1 MSAFISLENKLDEI
15 FVKKAP
21 PLSSNAKRAI
31 VAYLPYI
38 NLVLGVL
45 TLLVAWGLYD
55 AAHTVNYLIGSLAT
69 VSHVT
74 FTVWLVISVLVIEA
88 IIFIAAFPATKARKK
103 SGWDLIFY
111 AFLINVA
118 YGIVVLFTDY
128 GGTGR
133 LIGSLVGSAVGFYFL
148 FQIRG
153 NYNAGPVTGS
163 AAKNKGSAKK

>member
-1 MSAFISLENKLDEI
+1 MSVFTSLEKKLDRI

-21 PLSSNAKRAI
+21 PLSSNARRAI

-55 AAHTVNYLIGSLAT
+55 AAHTVDYLVGSSAA
-69 VSHVT
+69 VSRLT
-74 FTVWLVISVLVIEA
+74 FTVWLAIAVLIIEA
-88 IIFIAAFPATKARKK
+88 VIFIAAFPASKARKK
-103 SGWDLIFY
+103 PGWDLIFY

-118 YGIVVLFTDY
+118 YGIVILFTDY
-128 GGTGR
+128 GGLGR
-133 LIGSLVGSAVGFYFL
+133 LIGSLAGSAVGFYFL

-153 NYNAGPVTGS
+153 NY
-163 AAKNKGSAKK
+163 K

>member
-1 MSAFISLENKLDEI
+1 MSAFTSLENKLDEI

-38 NLVLGVL
+38 NLALGVL
-45 TLLVAWGLYD
+45 ILLVAWGLYD
-55 AAHTVNYLIGSLAT
+55 AAHTVDYLIGSPVT
-69 VSHVT
+69 VSHLT
-74 FTVWLVISVLVIEA
+74 FTVWLAISVLVVEA
-88 IIFIAAFPATKARKK
+88 VIFIAAFPASKARKK

-118 YGIVVLFTDY
+118 YGIVVVFTDF
-128 GGTGR
+128 GGMGR
-133 LIGSLVGSAVGFYFL
+133 LIGSLIGSAIGFYFL

-153 NYNAGPVTGS
+153 NY
-163 AAKNKGSAKK
+163 KK

>member
-1 MSAFISLENKLDEI
+1 MSVFASLEKKLDEI

-21 PLSSNAKRAI
+21 PLPPNARRAI

-55 AAHTVNYLIGSLAT
+55 AAHTVDYLVGSPAT
-69 VSHVT
+69 VSRLA
-74 FTVWLVISVLVIEA
+74 FTVWLAISVLVLEA
-88 IIFIAAFPATKARKK
+88 AIFIAAFPATKARRKP
-103 SGWDLIFY
+103 GWDLMFY

-128 GGTGR
+128 GGIGR
-133 LIGSLVGSAVGFYFL
+133 LIGSLAGSAAGLYFL

-153 NYNAGPVTGS
+153 NY
-163 AAKNKGSAKK
+163 K

>member
-1 MSAFISLENKLDEI
+1 MSAFPSLENKLDEI

-21 PLSSNAKRAI
+21 PLSPNARRAI

-38 NLVLGVL
+38 NLLLGVL

-55 AAHTVNYLIGSLAT
+55 AAHSVDYLIGSPVV
-69 VSHVT
+69 VSHLT
-74 FTVWLVISVLVIEA
+74 FTVWLAISVLTIEA
-88 IIFIAAFPATKARKK
+88 VIFIAAFPASKARKK

-118 YGIVVLFTDY
+118 YGIAAIFTEY
-128 GGTGR
+128 GGMGR
-133 LIGSLVGSAVGFYFL
+133 LIGSLVGSAIGLYLL

-153 NYNAGPVTGS
+153 NYDSVPGARR
-163 AAKNKGSAKK
+163 AAKGKRSAKK

>member
-1 MSAFISLENKLDEI
+1 MSAFASLEKKLDEI

-45 TLLVAWGLYD
+45 IILVAWGLYD
-55 AAHTVNYLIGSLAT
+55 AAHTVNYLIGSPVT
-69 VSHVT
+69 VSQVT
-74 FTVWLVISVLVIEA
+74 FTVWLAISVLVIEA
-88 IIFIAAFPATKARKK
+88 VIFIAAFPATKARKK
-103 SGWDLIFY
+103 PGWDLIFY

-118 YGIVVLFTDY
+118 YGIVVMFTDY
-128 GGTGR
+128 GGLGR
-133 LIGSLVGSAVGFYFL
+133 LIGSLVGSAVGLYFL

-153 NYNAGPVTGS
+153 NYGS
-163 AAKNKGSAKK
+163 APVARQAAKSKGSAKK